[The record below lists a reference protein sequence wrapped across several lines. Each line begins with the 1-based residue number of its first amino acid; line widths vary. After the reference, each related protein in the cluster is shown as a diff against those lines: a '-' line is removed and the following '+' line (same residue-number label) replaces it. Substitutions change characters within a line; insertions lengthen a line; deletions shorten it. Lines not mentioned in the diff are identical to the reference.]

1 MARTRM
7 CRPPGPGRW
16 LGHERVCASLWFC
29 AMQSAPRTR
38 GTTRRH
44 TTPRDHTAAQRNAA
58 RARARPAPELSRARP
73 RVAAAMGASYSK
85 DPNFQVPLPPNVSDS
100 DAFAVVSDLITRRA
114 ALFAYAAV
122 QPSKRYVFDNAEYP
136 ILLAHEVVHRPGP
149 VARGEEDTCDGPRG
163 LKHPMELAMGRVQHL
178 PDSAPPGAVG
188 ARYRLKMYRG
198 WVETEYGPSH
208 YRLIVTV
215 VESTVRGGALARPC
229 ARACERSPAPARMR
243 EGARPSVLTSART
256 RDARSRAAMSAHARH
271 PDREHDFARRLTR
284 AQPPS
289 RFVVRIE
296 WDKDVPHKYKKP
308 GYNTVTY
315 EIGGGMVRGLVEQE
329 TFGKEGCCCAA
340 WNFRSFAPGIEAN
353 MEARRLRV
361 AFDYVYGPLVRAL
374 APAPPLPAGAPAV
387 PR

>member
-1 MARTRM
+1 M

-44 TTPRDHTAAQRNAA
+44 TTPRDHTTAQRNAA
-58 RARARPAPELSRARP
+58 RARARPAPELSRAWP

-136 ILLAHEVVHRPGP
+136 ILLGHEVVHRPGP

-188 ARYRLKMYRG
+188 ARYKYKVYH
-198 WVETEYGPSH
+198 WVAGEGGGSFVYQ
-208 YRLIVTV
+208 LIFTIQ
-215 VESTVRGGALARPC
+215 ESTVRLGALARPC
-229 ARACERSPAPARMR
+229 ESACARSPAPARLR
-243 EGARPSVLTSART
+243 QRARARG
-256 RDARSRAAMSAHARH
+256 RPRA
-271 PDREHDFARRLTR
+271 
-284 AQPPS
+284 
-289 RFVVRIE
+289 
-296 WDKDVPHKYKKP
+296 
-308 GYNTVTY
+308 
-315 EIGGGMVRGLVEQE
+315 
-329 TFGKEGCCCAA
+329 C
-340 WNFRSFAPGIEAN
+340 
-353 MEARRLRV
+353 
-361 AFDYVYGPLVRAL
+361 
-374 APAPPLPAGAPAV
+374 
-387 PR
+387 